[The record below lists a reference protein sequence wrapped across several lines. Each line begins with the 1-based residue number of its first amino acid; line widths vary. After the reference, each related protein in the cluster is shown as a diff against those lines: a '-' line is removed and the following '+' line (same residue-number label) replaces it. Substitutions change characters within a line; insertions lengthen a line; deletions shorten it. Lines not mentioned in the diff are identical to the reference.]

1 MAMSVKGIQLELVV
15 KVDGIEVD
23 RTEIDGSAFA
33 LNSVSKLWELASNL
47 RAIISKWEVCR
58 FLTQGK

>member
-1 MAMSVKGIQLELVV
+1 MAMSVKGIQIELVV

-23 RTEIDGSAFA
+23 RTEIDGSTFT
-33 LNSVSKLWELASNL
+33 LNSVSKLWELVGNL
-47 RAIISKWEVCR
+47 RAIISNWEVRR